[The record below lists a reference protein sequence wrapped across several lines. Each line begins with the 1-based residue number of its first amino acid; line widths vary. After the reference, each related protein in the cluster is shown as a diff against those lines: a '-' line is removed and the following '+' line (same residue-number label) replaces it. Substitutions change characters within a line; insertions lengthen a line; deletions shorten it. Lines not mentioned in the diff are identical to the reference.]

1 MASARVIAAVGAG
14 ATVVLGVVTSV
25 VLEQVGAGWGWWI
38 ALAAVVALSACLAGF
53 LAFRQQNQQ
62 PSRPGPGGVGAGR
75 DITAR
80 VSTRVSGL
88 PTESGV
94 CDGAGAVQAGRDI
107 AGEVS
112 THVDFTAPPA
122 APAPP
127 ADPER

>member
-1 MASARVIAAVGAG
+1 MASARVIAAGGAG

-38 ALAAVVALSACLAGF
+38 ALAAVVALSAGLAGF
-53 LAFRQQNQQ
+53 LAFRQQSQQ
-62 PSRPGPGGVGAGR
+62 PARPGPGGVGAGR

-88 PTESGV
+88 PAESGAL
-94 CDGAGAVQAGRDI
+94 DGAGSVQAGRDI

-122 APAPP
+122 
-127 ADPER
+127 DPER